1 MNKDDFDFVNLHDL
15 RIGLF
20 VDLDVGWMAHPF
32 PSSRFKISSERQI
45 EILKGLGVGRIRYVP
60 SKSDAPGGQ
69 GDPAQSMSEQERIR
83 QALAQESAQQALKLQ
98 QARLAL
104 RVRQQNDLTVCE
116 RRFSESAQQYHRI
129 VGMLQVKPVEA
140 AQQCQTFVHALSS
153 DIQQQGDIAIRLLTE
168 AAGDKAA
175 LHPVNVTIIS
185 LLLGRAMGLQD
196 AELGDLGMAAFL
208 HDMGKVTL
216 PERVRRF
223 EENFSSAEIKVYQD
237 HVSQG
242 VRMAKEMQLSTDVI
256 HAIAQHHELADG
268 SGFPER
274 IKLDAQ
280 SVNARILAVVNRYD
294 GLCNPSK
301 PGAAMT
307 PHEALAMIFAQ
318 QKTRFDGATL
328 SAFIRMMGVYPPG
341 SVVQLNDER
350 HAIVVA
356 VNSAR
361 PLKPRVIVHEPS
373 IPRHEAVILDLE
385 HAPNASIRR
394 SLKPSTLPS
403 AALDYLQ
410 PRPRVYYFFE
420 SAQNSS
426 GFTPIQ

>member
-1 MNKDDFDFVNLHDL
+1 MNKDDFDFVNLQDL

-20 VDLDVGWMAHPF
+20 VDLDLGWMAHPF
-32 PSSRFKISSERQI
+32 PSSRFKISTERQI

-60 SKSDAPGGQ
+60 SKSDAPGVEGEL
-69 GDPAQSMSEQERIR
+69 AQSMSEHERIK
-83 QALAQESAQQALKLQ
+83 QALEQESAQQALKLQ

-104 RVRQQNDLTVCE
+104 RVRQQKDLAVCE
-116 RRFSESAQQYHRI
+116 QRFTESALQYHRI
-129 VGMLQVKPVEA
+129 VEMLQVKPVEA
-140 AQQCQTFVHALSS
+140 AQQCQTYVHALSS

-185 LLLGRAMGLQD
+185 LLLGRAMGVQGT
-196 AELGDLGMAAFL
+196 ELEDLGMAAFL
-208 HDMGKVTL
+208 HDMGKAAL
-216 PERVRRF
+216 PERVRRL
-223 EENFSSAEIKVYQD
+223 EENFSSTEVKVYQD
-237 HVSQG
+237 HVNQG
-242 VRMAKEMQLSTDVI
+242 VRMSKEMQLRPGVI
-256 HAIAQHHELADG
+256 RAIAQHHELADG
-268 SGFPER
+268 SGFPVR
-274 IKLDAQ
+274 IKLEAQ
-280 SVNARILAVVNRYD
+280 SGIARILAVVNRYD

-307 PHEALAMIFAQ
+307 PHEALAIIFAQ

-420 SAQNSS
+420 PSQNSS
-426 GFTPIQ
+426 GFAPIQ